1 MVKQAIIPLAGLGT
15 RLLPLSSV
23 IPKELLPINGKPNL
37 EYILEECIESG
48 IRQFIFVVPKNR
60 PSIKKYFFNDNF
72 YKKIIKNK
80 KNDKRLKKVFKR
92 IKRYQKMIKF
102 VYQNKP
108 EGTGQAVLK
117 CKKYIKGSH
126 FLMLLADDLIVK
138 KNCSKEMIAL
148 HKRTR
153 GSVIATKKVERKTV
167 SRWGILGFKNRSKNS
182 FLINEVIEKPKLS
195 ESPSNYAIIGRYIL
209 PKKIL
214 SVLKNQGKGK
224 GGEIHITDAIKTLV
238 KRNEKFYGNIFKGKY
253 IDCGTL
259 EGFIKSSIIVSK
271 YL

>member
-72 YKKIIKNK
+72 YKKIIKKK
-80 KNDKRLKKVFKR
+80 KNNKRLKKVFKR

-238 KRNEKFYGNIFKGKY
+238 KRNEKIYGNIFKGKY

-259 EGFIKSSIIVSK
+259 EGFIKSSITVSK

>member
-72 YKKIIKNK
+72 YKKMIKKK
-80 KNDKRLKKVFKR
+80 KNDKGLKKVFKR

-259 EGFIKSSIIVSK
+259 EGFIKSSITVSK

>member
-72 YKKIIKNK
+72 YKKIIKKK
-80 KNDKRLKKVFKR
+80 KNDKCLKKVFKR

-259 EGFIKSSIIVSK
+259 EGFIKSSITVSK

>member
-1 MVKQAIIPLAGLGT
+1 MIKQAIIPLAGLGT

-72 YKKIIKNK
+72 YKKIIKKK
-80 KNDKRLKKVFKR
+80 KNEKRLKKVFKR

-126 FLMLLADDLIVK
+126 FLMLLADDLIIK

-224 GGEIHITDAIKTLV
+224 GGEIHITDAKKTLV

-259 EGFIKSSIIVSK
+259 EGFIKSSITVSK